1 MRLKDFLLLVAVCVV
16 WGFNFVV
23 AKFAVTGSPGW
34 VPGFDGVPP
43 IFFAFLRFALLYAF
57 LAPWLRPRPTDIKT
71 VVVVA
76 LCMGA
81 LQSVLL
87 FMGMRWAT
95 PSGMAIAV
103 QMGVPFATILSV
115 IFLKETVGLPRI
127 LGMTLA
133 FAGVMLVIVHPGETD
148 MSLGMLL
155 GIGAAFVASLG
166 MILVKRL
173 PMDSIRM
180 QAWIGLIS
188 WPPLLLLSLTFEHD
202 QMAGV
207 VSGGWAFGLA
217 LMVTVVLVNI
227 FGHGVFYNLLQR
239 YDATLIAPITLLAPL
254 VGVVSGILLTGD
266 PMGWRLFV
274 GGGLTLVGVGI
285 IALRQNK
292 KLPAAALAREK
303 TL

>member
-1 MRLKDFLLLVAVCVV
+1 MTDAAAAIVVSDAMTMTSGELGGAGSVTIAADVTLALAGVLLVI
-16 WGFNFVV
+16 FN
-23 AKFAVTGSPGW
+23 
-34 VPGFDGVPP
+34 
-43 IFFAFLRFALLYAF
+43 
-57 LAPWLRPRPTDIKT
+57 
-71 VVVVA
+71 
-76 LCMGA
+76 
-81 LQSVLL
+81 
-87 FMGMRWAT
+87 
-95 PSGMAIAV
+95 
-103 QMGVPFATILSV
+103 
-115 IFLKETVGLPRI
+115 
-127 LGMTLA
+127 
-133 FAGVMLVIVHPGETD
+133 PGEAD
-148 MSLGMLL
+148 MSIGMLL
-155 GIGAAFVASLG
+155 GVGAAFVASVG

-188 WPPLLLLSLTFEHD
+188 WPPLLLLSLTFESN

-217 LMVTVVLVNI
+217 LLITVVLVNI
-227 FGHGVFYNLLQR
+227 FGHGVFYNLLKR

-254 VGVVSGILLTGD
+254 VGVISGILLTGD

-285 IALRQNK
+285 IALRQNR